1 LSLTNGVHHFPPRD
15 RTPRR
20 PKGFETEHRTREPFH
35 GSMILLYKIIKIL
48 RLPNDDSSLVSSI
61 VVLDGGGVAAT
72 LINGDLLGQSLG
84 ANRFA

>member
-1 LSLTNGVHHFPPRD
+1 V
-15 RTPRR
+15 
-20 PKGFETEHRTREPFH
+20 
-35 GSMILLYKIIKIL
+35 ILLYEIIKIL
-48 RLPNDDSSLVSSI
+48 RLPNDDSRLVSSI